1 MNHHVT
7 LTPSQRAW
15 HEAAKARE
23 ADRVRKARLL
33 QERHEN
39 DGGNVVY
46 IDAKPRPKPVKRPL
60 YKHLSHKAEPE
71 WVAREIL
78 FDAHVKQWRYLS
90 GQENITCRAYIKMRA
105 AELGFTFE
113 EITGPKRARK
123 YVEPRHLIMWEVKT
137 KLRPEISYPELGR
150 LFGGRDHTS
159 ALWAVR
165 RIQEKM
171 S

>member
-23 ADRVRKARLL
+23 ADRVRKAMRLKAHDEL
-33 QERHEN
+33 G
-39 DGGNVVY
+39 DKTVIY
-46 IDAKPRPKPVKRPL
+46 IDAKEKPKPIRPPL
-60 YKHLSHKAEPE
+60 SRQLSHMAIPE
-71 WVAREIL
+71 WKRREIL

>member
-23 ADRVRKARLL
+23 AERVRKARLL

-39 DGGNVVY
+39 DSGNVVY

-90 GQENITCRAYIKMRA
+90 GQENITGSSHPPRLPMPVVKN
-105 AELGFTFE
+105 
-113 EITGPKRARK
+113 ARQ
-123 YVEPRHLIMWEVKT
+123 L
-137 KLRPEISYPELGR
+137 
-150 LFGGRDHTS
+150 
-159 ALWAVR
+159 VR
-165 RIQEKM
+165 VQ
-171 S
+171 

>member
-1 MNHHVT
+1 M
-7 LTPSQRAW
+7 
-15 HEAAKARE
+15 
-23 ADRVRKARLL
+23 RKARLL

-39 DGGNVVY
+39 DGCNAVY
-46 IDAKPRPKPVKRPL
+46 IDAKPRLNPVKRPL

-71 WVAREIL
+71 WMAREIL

-90 GQENITCRAYIKMRA
+90 GQENITCRAYIKIRA
-105 AELGFTFE
+105 AEFGMTFE
-113 EITGPKRARK
+113 DIIGPKRSRK

-137 KLRPEISYPELGR
+137 KLRPEMSYPELGR